1 MFFNILITRLKK
13 PGAGPGCVGDLQ
25 RYHGGVRIIEISGER
40 GPCRVVIESGSVD
53 RLGEVLDRE
62 QVARPADV
70 VTNTTVAPLHG
81 CRAAAAVGALPPA
94 ELPDGE
100 GFKRWREVE
109 SIVDRWLDRGL
120 HRGRTVMAVGGGVI
134 TDTVGF
140 AAAVYLRGVEW
151 VAVPTTLLAMVDAA
165 VGGKTG
171 INLDRGKNL
180 VGAFW
185 APRLVVADPLTLAT
199 LPGRELRAGLAEVV
213 KAAWIGDRGLLDLVA
228 AAADGADA
236 GRGEHWLEIVARSVA
251 VKASV
256 VEADER
262 ETGARKALNLG
273 HTLGHGLE
281 AATGYRRFLH
291 GEAVIWGL
299 RAVLKISC
307 ARGLMSVGAA
317 RELEETVDRLGEIP
331 GVGDLDLDVVLEH
344 LARDKKGD
352 DLGVGWVLPTDDGV
366 VLDQRV
372 TGAELRSVF
381 HDLQQES

>member
-1 MFFNILITRLKK
+1 M
-13 PGAGPGCVGDLQ
+13 
-25 RYHGGVRIIEISGER
+25 IEISGER
-40 GPCRVVIESGSVD
+40 GPCRVVIEAGAVD

-62 QVARPADV
+62 AVARPAES

-81 CRAAAAVGALPPA
+81 HRAADSVGAPPPT

-100 GFKRWREVE
+100 RFKSWHEVE
-109 SIVDRWLDRGL
+109 RVVNGWLDRGL
-120 HRGRTVMAVGGGVI
+120 HRGQSVMAVGGGVV

-140 AAAVYLRGVEW
+140 AAAIYLRGIPW

-171 INLDRGKNL
+171 VNLDRGKNL

-199 LPGRELRAGLAEVV
+199 LPDRELRAGLAEVL
-213 KAAWIGDRGLLDLVA
+213 KAAWIGDRGLLNVVESA
-228 AAADGADA
+228 IDA
-236 GRGEHWLEIVARSVA
+236 GGAGTGEHWLEIVARSVA

-262 ETGARKALNLG
+262 EAGARKALNLG

-281 AATGYRRFLH
+281 AATDYRRFLH
-291 GEAVIWGL
+291 GEAVVWGL
-299 RAVLKISC
+299 RAVTRISQR
-307 ARGLMSVGAA
+307 RGLMSAQAA
-317 RELEETVDRLGEIP
+317 DRLVESTNRLGAMP
-331 GVGDLDLDVVLEH
+331 GIHDLDFDAVLQPMK
-344 LARDKKGD
+344 RDKKRD

-366 VLDQRV
+366 IMDQRV
-372 TGAELRSVF
+372 TADELRSVF
-381 HDLQQES
+381 RDLQQRA